1 MEPHVIRTGRTI
13 LVLIVVA
20 PAAWLASCRPRSEAP
35 GARVDRALAL
45 ALRSMIAA
53 QSPDGAWR
61 SSTYGVFKD
70 GLSLTPT
77 VLKAVAFGPD
87 VEGSATAR
95 RRAAEYLIA
104 RIKADGS
111 IDGGRFGMVYPVYS
125 ASAAAI
131 ALTFLNV
138 PEGHRARDG
147 WLRELR
153 RRQLNED
160 LGWGP
165 DDPAYGGWGYS
176 VEPPSKGDVDR
187 SPGQHVDADI
197 SSTLFAVGAL
207 RIAGAS
213 AEDPAIRKALAL
225 IERCQNVAE
234 DDRAGDPRFDDGG
247 FFFTTTD
254 PVRNKAGVAGTDQH
268 GRTRYHSYGSA
279 TADGLRALLRCGL
292 DKDHPRVVAARRWL
306 ETHFSATS
314 NPGTFEP
321 AREVDRDATYYYYA
335 WSVAHAFRALG
346 FAESPSDGRRIAWA
360 EALAGE
366 LIRRQRD
373 DGTWSNRFTASKED
387 DSLVATPF
395 AAGALAICRTVL
407 VR

>member
-1 MEPHVIRTGRTI
+1 MSRPRRPAVA
-13 LVLIVVA
+13 LIAVSL
-20 PAAWLASCRPRSEAP
+20 AAWLVSCRPRGEAP
-35 GARVDRALAL
+35 GARLDRALGL
-45 ALRSMIAA
+45 ALRSIVAA

-77 VLKAVAFGPD
+77 VLKAVAFAPD
-87 VEGSATAR
+87 VDGSATASR
-95 RRAAEYLIA
+95 RGAEYLIA
-104 RIKADGS
+104 RVNADGS
-111 IDGGRFGMVYPVYS
+111 IDGGRYGMIYPVYS

-138 PEGHRARDG
+138 PDGRRARDA
-147 WLRELR
+147 WLRDLR

-160 LGWGP
+160 LGWEP

-176 VEPPSKGDVDR
+176 IEPPSKGGGDR
-187 SPGQHVDADI
+187 SPGQHVDADL

-207 RIAGAS
+207 RIAGVP
-213 AEDPAIRKALAL
+213 AEDPAIRKALTFV
-225 IERCQNVAE
+225 ERCQNIAE
-234 DDRAGDPRFDDGG
+234 DDRAGDPRFDDAG

-254 PVRNKAGVAGTDQH
+254 PVRNKAGAAGTDRH

-292 DKDHPRVVAARRWL
+292 PKDHPRVVAARAWL
-306 ETHFSATS
+306 ETHFSASS

-335 WSVAHAFRALG
+335 WSVAHAFRALDLK
-346 FAESPSDGRRIAWA
+346 EIHSDGRRVAWA
-360 EALAGE
+360 DSLASE

-387 DSLVATPF
+387 DPLVATPF
-395 AAGALAICRTVL
+395 AAGALGICRTTVA
-407 VR
+407 R

>member
-1 MEPHVIRTGRTI
+1 MSQPRRP
-13 LVLIVVA
+13 VVA
-20 PAAWLASCRPRSEAP
+20 LVVVALAAGSSSCGSRSEGP
-35 GARVDRALAL
+35 GARVDRALGR

-53 QSPDGAWR
+53 QSSDGAWR

-104 RIKADGS
+104 RVRSDGS
-111 IDGGRFGMVYPVYS
+111 IDGGQFGMIYPVYS
-125 ASAAAI
+125 ASAAVI
-131 ALTFLNV
+131 ALTFLNI
-138 PEGHRARDG
+138 PESRLARDA

-176 VEPPSKGDVDR
+176 IEPPSRDDADS
-187 SPGQHVDADI
+187 SPGRHIDADI

-207 RIAGAS
+207 RIAGSS
-213 AEDPAIRKALAL
+213 AEDPAIRAALTFV
-225 IERCQNVAE
+225 ERCQNVAA
-234 DDRAGDPRFDDGG
+234 DDRAADPQYDDGG

-254 PVRNKAGVAGTDQH
+254 PVRNKAGVAGKDRH

-279 TADGLRALLRCGL
+279 TADGLRALMRCGL
-292 DKDHPRVVAARRWL
+292 DKDHPRVVAARTWIER
-306 ETHFSATS
+306 HFSASS

-321 AREVDRDATYYYYA
+321 AREGDRDATYFYYA
-335 WSVAHAFRALG
+335 WSVAHAFRSLG
-346 FAESPSDGRRIAWA
+346 VAESRSDGRTTTWA
-360 EALAGE
+360 EALAAE

-387 DSLVATPF
+387 DPLVATPF
-395 AAGALAICRTVL
+395 AAGALAICRTFL